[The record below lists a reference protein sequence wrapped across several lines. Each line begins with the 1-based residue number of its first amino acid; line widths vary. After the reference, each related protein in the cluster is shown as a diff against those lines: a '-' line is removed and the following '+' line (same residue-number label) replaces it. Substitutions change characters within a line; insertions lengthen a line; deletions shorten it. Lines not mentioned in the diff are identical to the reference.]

1 VDRAD
6 HPSRQIR
13 SEAVTTVARFWKQVA
28 TTPDL
33 LEAVEAPLDH
43 MGPDSAAGQALG
55 VFWEHCQ

>member
-43 MGPDSAAGQALG
+43 MGPDSAAGQAL
-55 VFWEHCQ
+55 